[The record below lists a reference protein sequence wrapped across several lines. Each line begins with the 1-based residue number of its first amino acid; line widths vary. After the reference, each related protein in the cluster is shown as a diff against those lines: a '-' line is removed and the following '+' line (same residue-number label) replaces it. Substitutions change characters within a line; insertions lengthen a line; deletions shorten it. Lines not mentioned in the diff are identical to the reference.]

1 MSEIEKLL
9 PYSCKV
15 EADQKC
21 LKISTHVYS
30 DHPVK
35 AVREATQMFLD
46 AKIQLEKE
54 GFKVAPL

>member
-9 PYSCKV
+9 PYSCKI

-21 LKISTHVYS
+21 LKISTHVYTDLPVRAVS
-30 DHPVK
+30 D
-35 AVREATQMFLD
+35 AVDMYKEA
-46 AKIQLEKE
+46 KRQLEKE

>member
-9 PYSCKV
+9 PYSCKI

-21 LKISTHVYS
+21 LKISTHVHG
-30 DHPVK
+30 DNGGVVVTQ
-35 AVREATQMFLD
+35 AANMWLEAKLR
-46 AKIQLEKE
+46 LEKE